1 MCCPD
6 CRSPWV
12 IPSAD
17 ALKCGECG
25 AVFARRL
32 DQRRESQGQA
42 ESPMPRW
49 LSDRVALRRAIEAI
63 RVS

>member
-1 MCCPD
+1 MCCAD

-17 ALKCGECG
+17 SVKCMECG
-25 AVFARRL
+25 AVFARR
-32 DQRRESQGQA
+32 RVRVVEPKP

-49 LSDRVALRRAIEAI
+49 LRDKVALRRAVEAI